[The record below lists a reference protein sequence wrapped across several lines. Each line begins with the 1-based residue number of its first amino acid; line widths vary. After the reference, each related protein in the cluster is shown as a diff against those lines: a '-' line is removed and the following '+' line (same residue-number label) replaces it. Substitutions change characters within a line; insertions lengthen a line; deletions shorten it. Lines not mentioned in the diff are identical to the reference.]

1 MVMRALTAASAL
13 NGMARK
19 GVISAESFT
28 FHPTLSIHP
37 IRGAEMILKPLIMSL
52 ALIALPASSQA
63 PESWVITV
71 DMWGNPM
78 YQLLTIKQDKDRL
91 EGDLDGD
98 AVKGRH
104 QGSIVE
110 FTATDSNQATYRYA
124 GRLDQETI
132 RGTADFPDS
141 NHPERRMKHGFTAR
155 RIPDRPAGGPHRYEY
170 SPSDYSN
177 TFNPHRPPVLTIWPG
192 DTVHTKTID
201 SGGVDENGVTQ
212 ALFGNPQTG
221 PFYIATA
228 NPGDTLAIHIKCLRL
243 NRNYADSLDDLVGR
257 AQGLRLAAR
266 TGDLGKPVRWTLD
279 LQRGLASPEAPTEH
293 LKGLALP
300 VRPMLGGL
308 SVAPGFGAAPI
319 STGDTGRHGGNMDFN
334 EVVEGNTVYLPVQQP
349 GALLYLGDAHALQGD
364 GETSQYALETSMDV
378 EFSVDVIKGPAIGM
392 PCVESPTQIM
402 VLGQAG
408 SLDEA
413 LRAATAGLVQW
424 LQRDHALTLSEC
436 AQILGSSARYTV
448 ANLAGRSVGV
458 AAKLDKA
465 LLGPPR
471 TK

>member
-1 MVMRALTAASAL
+1 MLKRLTMALALT
-13 NGMARK
+13 
-19 GVISAESFT
+19 T
-28 FHPTLSIHP
+28 
-37 IRGAEMILKPLIMSL
+37 
-52 ALIALPASSQA
+52 LPASAQA
-63 PESWVITV
+63 PESWLITV

-78 YQLLTIKQDKDRL
+78 YQLLTVKQDKARL

-98 AVKGRH
+98 AVKGRR
-104 QGSIVE
+104 QGTAVE
-110 FTATDSNQATYRYA
+110 FTATDSNQAIYGYFGNLEQDTM
-124 GRLDQETI
+124 
-132 RGTADFPDS
+132 RGMADFPDS
-141 NHPERRMKHGFTAR
+141 NHPYRRMKHGFTAR
-155 RIPDRPAGGPHRYEY
+155 RIPTVPRANPTGTNSCPRTTPT
-170 SPSDYSN
+170 PSIR
-177 TFNPHRPPVLTIWPG
+177 TAPRVLTIWPG

-201 SGGVDENGVTQ
+201 SGGVDEHGLTQ
-212 ALFGNPQTG
+212 ALYGNPQTG

-228 NPGDTLAIHIKCLRL
+228 NAGDTLAIHIKRLRL
-243 NRNYADSLDDLVGR
+243 NRDYADSLDDLVGR
-257 AQGLRLAAR
+257 AQGLRLAAK
-266 TGDLGKPVRWTLD
+266 TTDLGKPVRWKLD
-279 LQRGLASPEAPTEH
+279 LQRGLASPETPTDH
-293 LKGLALP
+293 LKHLTLP

-378 EFSVDVIKGPAIGM
+378 EFSVEVIKGPAIGM
-392 PCVESPTQIM
+392 PCVESPTQLM

-413 LRAATAGLVQW
+413 LRAATTGLVQW

-436 AQILGSSARYTV
+436 AQILGSSVHYSV

-465 LLGPPR
+465 LLGPAR
-471 TK
+471 IK